1 MKKNISINISG
12 IIFHIEED
20 GYETLRKY
28 LDSINKYFSSFE
40 DSTEIMADIESRIA
54 EIFLGKLNEGKQV
67 ITLDDV
73 NGLITTMG
81 SVSDFKAAEETTA
94 NGGTTAKPEE
104 PSASTNT
111 NTNTGNSGSSS
122 TYQPPRSFQ
131 RDQKRKILGGVCAG
145 LGTYLR
151 VDPLWIRL
159 IFVIFTFSG
168 VSIIAYIV
176 MWIVVPGTYD
186 LPEPDFG
193 KKMFRDPDGKVLG
206 GVSGGIASYF
216 NIETLVVRILFI
228 ALTFAS
234 GFGIFLYIILWV
246 IIPEA
251 RTLTDRMQMQGEPV
265 TLSNIETSIKKNQE
279 SSGNAPQE
287 SEVAKILL
295 FPFRLLAVV
304 LRAIARVIKPLAEAL
319 RIVIGVLI
327 VGTGLTFLITILISA
342 GVALGIFS
350 TGLMDVPWND
360 YSEIGLPVDAFI
372 RAFPGWTMF
381 AGFLA
386 VLIPSLIVILLG
398 ISLIA
403 RKIVFSST
411 VGWTLFVIFLVS
423 IGMLSV
429 GIPKIVMAFKQ
440 TGTNEVVTEYTPT
453 GKRAFLKVHE
463 VGMDD
468 YKGITLQL
476 RGYEGKTFKLVK
488 QFKSQGT
495 TRAQALE
502 NINMIDYNVTMKDS
516 VFTFDSNVIFKPQSV
531 FRAQELNMILYIPY
545 HYPIVLD
552 ETTSW
557 FIDNYIEYD
566 NLNGNTWEMDE
577 KSGLTCVTCP
587 KKDTVVE
594 DLSDFD
600 QIEAH
605 GIFDI
610 RIIPGDSYSV
620 ELNGAETEK
629 SKYQITRAGKTL
641 IIDFEGKKNFNW
653 DWNEDKWLSNKVY
666 ITITMRELDK
676 LEATGFGSIEFEEF
690 AMDDMEIEIRGPI
703 KVKGKL
709 QTEELMINL
718 TGRSEVYLE
727 GRSNRMNADLALA
740 SLLKAYDLE
749 VNEARVEVNGAS
761 HAKLNVLHRLEME
774 EGLASDI
781 DYRGN
786 PEIIK
791 HNNQ

>member
-73 NGLITTMG
+73 NSLITTMG

-94 NGGTTAKPEE
+94 NGGSASKSEE
-104 PSASTNT
+104 PAASTNA
-111 NTNTGNSGSSS
+111 NTNTGSSGAPA
-122 TYQPPRSFQ
+122 YQPPRPFQ

-145 LGTYLR
+145 LGNYLK

-193 KKMFRDPDGKVLG
+193 KKMFRNPDGKVLG

-246 IIPEA
+246 ILPEA

-279 SSGNAPQE
+279 SSGSAQQE

-295 FPFRLLAVV
+295 FPFRILAVI
-304 LRAIARVIKPLAEAL
+304 LRALARIIQPLAEAL
-319 RIVIGVLI
+319 RIVLGVLI
-327 VGTGLTFLITILISA
+327 IGTGLTFLITLLVSA

-372 RAFPGWTMF
+372 RAFPGWTMM

-386 VLIPSLIVILLG
+386 ILVPCLIVILLG

-411 VGWTLFVIFLVS
+411 VGWSLFVIFLVS

-440 TGTNEVVTEYTPT
+440 TGTHEVVTEYTPT
-453 GKRAFLKVHE
+453 GKRAILKVHE

-468 YKGITLQL
+468 YKGTTLQL
-476 RGYEGKTFKLVK
+476 RGYEGKTFKLVQ
-488 QFKSQGT
+488 QFKAQGT

-502 NINMIDYNVTMKDS
+502 NIEMVTYNVEQKDS
-516 VFTFDSNVIFKPQSV
+516 VFTFDSNIVFKPQSV

-552 ETTSW
+552 ETTTW

-577 KSGLTCVTCP
+577 KSGLTCITCP
-587 KKDTVVE
+587 KDNSVVS
-594 DLSDFD
+594 DLTDFD

-610 RIIPGDSYSV
+610 RILPGDSYSV
-620 ELNGAETEK
+620 ELNGPETEK

-666 ITITMRELDK
+666 ITITMRELDA

-703 KVKGKL
+703 KVKGRL

-718 TGRSEVYLE
+718 TGKSEVYLE
-727 GRSNRMNADLALA
+727 GRSNRLNADLAFA

-791 HNNQ
+791 HNQ

>member
-54 EIFLGKLNEGKQV
+54 EIFLSRLNEGKQV
-67 ITLDDV
+67 ITLEDV
-73 NGLITTMG
+73 NSLITTMG
-81 SVSDFKAAEETTA
+81 SVSDFKAAEETASNGSGASRAEEPATGA
-94 NGGTTAKPEE
+94 NPNTGGTGPF
-104 PSASTNT
+104 S
-111 NTNTGNSGSSS
+111 
-122 TYQPPRSFQ
+122 YQPPRTFQ

-145 LGTYLR
+145 LGNYLR
-151 VDPLWIRL
+151 IDPMWIRL
-159 IFVIFTFSG
+159 IFVIFFFSG
-168 VSIIAYIV
+168 VSIIAYII

-193 KKMFRDPDGKVLG
+193 KKMFRNPDEKVLG

-216 NIETLVVRILFI
+216 NIDILVVRILFI

-246 IIPEA
+246 ILPEA
-251 RTLTDRMQMQGEPV
+251 RTLTERMQMQGEPV

-279 SSGNAPQE
+279 SSSSQQPE
-287 SEVAKILL
+287 SELTKILL
-295 FPFRLLAVV
+295 FPFRLLAAV
-304 LRAIARVIKPLAEAL
+304 LRAIAKLIGPLAEAL
-319 RIVIGVLI
+319 RIVVGVMIIGL
-327 VGTGLTFLITILISA
+327 GLSFLIASLISA
-342 GVALGIFS
+342 GVAIGIFS
-350 TGLMDVPWND
+350 SSLVDMPWGN
-360 YSEIGLPVDAFI
+360 YSEIGLPVDAFV
-372 RAFPGWTMF
+372 RAFPGWTMV

-386 VLIPSLIVILLG
+386 LLVPSLIIILLG
-398 ISLIA
+398 ISVIA
-403 RKIVFSST
+403 KKIVFSST
-411 VGWTLFVIFLVS
+411 VGWSLFVLFLISV
-423 IGMLSV
+423 GMLSV

-440 TGTNEVVTEYTPT
+440 TGVNEVVTEYTPT
-453 GKRAFLKVHE
+453 GKRAILKIRE

-468 YKGITLQL
+468 YQGITLQL
-476 RGYEGKTFKLVK
+476 RGYDGKTFKLVQQYK
-488 QFKSQGT
+488 AQGT
-495 TRAQALE
+495 TRAKALE
-502 NINMIDYNVTMKDS
+502 NINMVDYNVTLTDS
-516 VFTFDSNVIFKPQSV
+516 VFTFDSNILFKPQSV

-552 ETTSW
+552 ETASR

-566 NLNGNTWEMDE
+566 NINGNTWEITEE
-577 KSGLTCVTCP
+577 KGLTCLTCP
-587 KKDTVVE
+587 VE
-594 DLSDFD
+594 EKTTHDLADFD

-610 RIIPGDSYSV
+610 RIIQGHSYSV
-620 ELNGAETEK
+620 ELNGPESEK
-629 SKYQITRAGKTL
+629 DKYQISRAGKTL
-641 IIDFEGKKNFNW
+641 VIDFEGKKDFNW

-666 ITITMRELDK
+666 ITITMPELDK

-690 AMDDMEIEIRGPI
+690 TTDDIEIEIRGPI
-703 KVKGKL
+703 KAKGKL
-709 QTEELMINL
+709 QADEVMVNITGKTEL
-718 TGRSEVYLE
+718 YLE
-727 GRSNRMNADLALA
+727 GHSNRMNADVTFA
-740 SLLKAYDLE
+740 STLKAYDLE

-761 HAKLNVLHRLEME
+761 HAKLNVVQRLEIE

-786 PEIIK
+786 PEVIR
-791 HNNQ
+791 HNQ

>member
-73 NGLITTMG
+73 NSLITTMG

-94 NGGTTAKPEE
+94 NGGNAPKPEE
-104 PSASTNT
+104 PAATNT
-111 NTNTGNSGSSS
+111 YSNTANAGAATF
-122 TYQPPRSFQ
+122 QPPRSFQ

-145 LGTYLR
+145 LGNYFR

-193 KKMFRDPDGKVLG
+193 KKMFRNPDGKVLG

-246 IIPEA
+246 ILPEA

-279 SSGNAPQE
+279 SSGSVQEE

-295 FPFRLLAVV
+295 FPFRLLAII
-304 LRAIARVIKPLAEAL
+304 LRALARIIQPLAEAL
-319 RIVIGVLI
+319 RIVIGVI
-327 VGTGLTFLITILISA
+327 IIGMGLTFLITVLISA
-342 GVALGIFS
+342 GVALGVFS
-350 TGLMDVPWND
+350 TGLMEVPWND
-360 YSEIGLPVDAFI
+360 YSEIGLPVDAFL

-386 VLIPSLIVILLG
+386 ILVPSLIVILLG

-411 VGWTLFVIFLVS
+411 VGWSLFVIFLVS
-423 IGMLSV
+423 VGMLSV
-429 GIPKIVMAFKQ
+429 GIPKIVMSFKQ

-453 GKRAFLKVHE
+453 GKRVLLKVRE

-476 RGYEGKTFKLVK
+476 RGYEGKTLKLVQQYK
-488 QFKSQGT
+488 AQGT
-495 TRAQALE
+495 TRAQALN
-502 NINMIDYNVTMKDS
+502 NIEMVDYNVTMKDS
-516 VFTFDSNVIFKPQSV
+516 VLTFDSNIIFKPQSV

-545 HYPIVLD
+545 QQHFVLD

-566 NLNGNTWEMDE
+566 NLNGNTWVMDE
-577 KSGLTCVTCP
+577 KSGLTCLTCP
-587 KKDTVVE
+587 KEDPKVA

-610 RIIPGDSYSV
+610 RILPGDYYSV
-620 ELNGAETEK
+620 ELNGPDTEK
-629 SKYQITRAGKTL
+629 SKYKITRAGKTL

-653 DWNEDKWLSNKVY
+653 DWSEDKWLSNKVY

-703 KVKGKL
+703 KVTGRL
-709 QTEELMINL
+709 QTDELMINL
-718 TGRSEVYLE
+718 TGKSEVYLE
-727 GRSNRMNADLALA
+727 GHSNRMNADLTFA

-749 VNEARVEVNGAS
+749 VGEARVEVNGAS
-761 HAKLNVLHRLEME
+761 HAKLNVLHRLEIE

-791 HNNQ
+791 HNQ